1 MPRRGGTGDGRA
13 KRGAN
18 DRSDYVH
25 ERAFHV
31 FEKDKSADK
40 QKRDNDGT
48 DGHHDKV
55 RALLTKQCPAK
66 PLDDSSHRVQAVE
79 EPPIFGHKADWVRD
93 RGSKHPAL
101 SKEWDGEAH
110 IPVPDVKGRAPEPH
124 GEGRSQ
130 GQEQK
135 ER

>member
-1 MPRRGGTGDGRA
+1 MRVPARIRALIVVRFSTRIPCLRVATRRSWQNASSHGFTISAGDGRA

-55 RALLTKQCPAK
+55 RAVLTKQCPAK
-66 PLDDSSHRVQAVE
+66 PLDDSSHRVQAVD
-79 EPPIFGHKADWVRD
+79 EPPIFGHK
-93 RGSKHPAL
+93 
-101 SKEWDGEAH
+101 
-110 IPVPDVKGRAPEPH
+110 
-124 GEGRSQ
+124 
-130 GQEQK
+130 
-135 ER
+135 